1 MAMSTLETG
10 PKLNWTRDNQMY
22 ERYKIWK
29 KKVEF
34 IFCSALADST
44 PKQLVSYLKYW
55 MGDQGIPLIEKWEST
70 GKLDYSNAE
79 ETPATEGGRRR
90 ILSSGFKVQTYW
102 DLLDEEFKPKGN
114 KLLSIIELWTCSKQG
129 DKPLNQWL
137 TQVYNLVNI
146 CKYPEDSTDR
156 IIRDVLIVGCNSNHA
171 RDKIIRQGEAVT
183 LNQVIEI
190 LQTEESAHS
199 TMQQIQGYD
208 KKSTGSIY
216 YQAYDSRSKKSKAP
230 SNEQNS
236 SSSPTCPTG
245 SKRKCFRCGEP
256 FSRQHMKE
264 CRAQNVICNGCGIKG
279 HLKKCC
285 KKSGNFPKDDS
296 NRQKQSSSTDP
307 SKMNF
312 ASTLPQ
318 TEAEFFDEKGLL
330 KDYRPSV
337 QQQHTG
343 SMFVLKKIQDPSN
356 AILLSEDG
364 VEIQH
369 NTPTSVSDPDPAP
382 ILSPDFPFQEFPLTE
397 VVNQSQKDSYSIS
410 DTLVS
415 RECSNST
422 KKAPTST
429 DFSLKS
435 VQNCSSDEEM
445 AFLRDLTVSTA
456 PTQSSR
462 DFNTISISDNS
473 ATRKSNPGINPGIT
487 PRIMT
492 DNPSI
497 TTPFPVETD
506 VTAIPADVPEEIQM
520 HSNNYRSVIP
530 TDTQA
535 LTALQ
540 NLISDDFQAKN
551 THSTQR
557 KEEETPDTCPDI
569 QDEAF
574 QLIQKIHNQLQQVQW
589 DLQRLHSLH
598 KYKN

>member
-1 MAMSTLETG
+1 MAMSTLESG
-10 PKLNWTRDNQMY
+10 PKLDWTRDNQMY
-22 ERYKIWK
+22 ERYRIWR

-70 GKLDYSNAE
+70 GKLDYSNSR
-79 ETPATEGGRRR
+79 ETPATEGGRRKA
-90 ILSSGFKVQTYW
+90 LSSGYKLQTYW

-114 KLLSIIELWTCSKQG
+114 KLLSIIELWTRSKQG

-137 TQVYNLVNI
+137 TQIYNLVNI

-183 LNQVIEI
+183 LNEVIEI
-190 LQTEESAHS
+190 LQTEELTHS

-208 KKSTGSIY
+208 KKPTGSIY
-216 YQAYDSRSKKSKAP
+216 YQTYDSRSKKSKV

-236 SSSPTCPTG
+236 SSSPTG
-245 SKRKCFRCGEP
+245 SKKKCFRCGET

-264 CRAQNVICNGCGIKG
+264 CRAQDVTCNGCGIKG

-285 KKSGNFPKDDS
+285 KKSGNFPKDS
-296 NRQKQSSSTDP
+296 NRQNQSSSTGP
-307 SKMNF
+307 GKMNI
-312 ASTLPQ
+312 ASAVSQ
-318 TEAEFFDEKGLL
+318 ADFFDEKGVL
-330 KDYRPSV
+330 KEYNP
-337 QQQHTG
+337 QQYQPTG
-343 SMFVLKKIQDPSN
+343 SMYVLKKFQGNPSD
-356 AILLSEDG
+356 ILFSDNG
-364 VEIQH
+364 VEIQQ

-382 ILSPDFPFQEFPLTE
+382 ILSPDFPFQEFLLTE
-397 VVNQSQKDSYSIS
+397 VVNQSQIDYYSIS
-410 DTLVS
+410 DTTDP
-415 RECSNST
+415 RECSNSSSRAT
-422 KKAPTST
+422 KST
-429 DFSLKS
+429 DLPLKS
-435 VQNCSSDEEM
+435 GLANRSHEE
-445 AFLRDLTVSTA
+445 LREIKGLAVSTA
-456 PTQSSR
+456 PTQSLR
-462 DFNTISISDNS
+462 DSNTIFTPDNS
-473 ATRKSNPGINPGIT
+473 DTRESNPGITTGIT
-487 PRIMT
+487 T
-492 DNPSI
+492 NAPSTP
-497 TTPFPVETD
+497 TTEETD
-506 VTAIPADVPEEIQM
+506 VTAIHAETPEELQM
-520 HSNNYRSVIP
+520 HSSNYRSVIP

-551 THSTQR
+551 THSIQR
-557 KEEETPDTCPDI
+557 KGEETPDTRSEL
-569 QDEAF
+569 QDETF

>member
-1 MAMSTLETG
+1 MSTLETG
-10 PKLNWTRDNQMY
+10 PKLDWTRDNQMY
-22 ERYKIWK
+22 ERYRVWK

-70 GKLDYSNAE
+70 GKLDYSSE
-79 ETPATEGGRRR
+79 EEDT
-90 ILSSGFKVQTYW
+90 LSSGYKLQTYW

-114 KLLSIIELWTCSKQG
+114 KLLSIIELWTRSKQG

-146 CKYPEDSTDR
+146 CKYPENSTDR

-171 RDKIIRQGEAVT
+171 RDRIIRQGEAIT
-183 LNQVIEI
+183 LNQVLEI
-190 LQTEESAHS
+190 LQTEESTHS
-199 TMQQIQGYD
+199 TMQQIQGYQ
-208 KKSTGSIY
+208 KKPTASVY
-216 YQAYDSRSKKSKAP
+216 YQSYEKSKKSKAP

-236 SSSPTCPTG
+236 SSSPTGSTG

-264 CRAQNVICNGCGIKG
+264 CRAQNVTCNGCGIKG

-296 NRQKQSSSTDP
+296 KRQNQSSSTGTNR
-307 SKMNF
+307 MNF

-330 KDYRPSV
+330 KEYNPQQQQQ

-343 SMFVLKKIQDPSN
+343 SMYVLKKFQGNPSN
-356 AILLSEDG
+356 DILFSDNG

-369 NTPTSVSDPDPAP
+369 DTPTSVSDPDPAP
-382 ILSPDFPFQEFPLTE
+382 ILSPDFPFLEFPLTE
-397 VVNQSQKDSYSIS
+397 VVDQSQIDYFSIS
-410 DTLVS
+410 DTS
-415 RECSNST
+415 DPRESSNSSSKAT
-422 KKAPTST
+422 KST
-429 DFSLKS
+429 DIPLKS
-435 VQNCSSDEEM
+435 GLNCSTHEELGDIKGL
-445 AFLRDLTVSTA
+445 AVSTA
-456 PTQSSR
+456 PTQSLR
-462 DFNTISISDNS
+462 DSNTIFTPDNS
-473 ATRKSNPGINPGIT
+473 NTRESNPGITTGIT
-487 PRIMT
+487 T
-492 DNPSI
+492 DAPSTPSTP
-497 TTPFPVETD
+497 TTFSEETD
-506 VTAIPADVPEEIQM
+506 VTAIHAENPEELQELQM
-520 HSNNYRSVIP
+520 HSSNYRSVIP

-540 NLISDDFQAKN
+540 NLLSDDFQAKN
-551 THSTQR
+551 THSIQR
-557 KEEETPDTCPDI
+557 KGEETPDTRSEL
-569 QDEAF
+569 QDETF
-574 QLIQKIHNQLQQVQW
+574 QLIQKIHNQLQEVQW

>member
-1 MAMSTLETG
+1 MSTLESG
-10 PKLNWTRDNQMY
+10 PKLDWTRDNQMY
-22 ERYKIWK
+22 ECYRIWR

-70 GKLDYSNAE
+70 GKLDYSNAK

-90 ILSSGFKVQTYW
+90 ALSSGYKVKTYW

-114 KLLSIIELWTCSKQG
+114 KLLSIIELWTRSKQG

-137 TQVYNLVNI
+137 TQIYNLVNI

-190 LQTEESAHS
+190 LQTEESTHS

-216 YQAYDSRSKKSKAP
+216 YQAYDSRSKKSKNP

-236 SSSPTCPTG
+236 SSSTG
-245 SKRKCFRCGEP
+245 SKKKCFRCGEP
-256 FSRQHMKE
+256 FNRQHMKE
-264 CRAQNVICNGCGIKG
+264 CRAQDVICNGCGIKG

-285 KKSGNFPKDDS
+285 KKSGNFPKDNS
-296 NRQKQSSSTDP
+296 PSTGP
-307 SKMNF
+307 GKMNI
-312 ASTLPQ
+312 ASALPQ
-318 TEAEFFDEKGLL
+318 TEADFFDEKGLP
-330 KDYRPSV
+330 KQYIPQN

-343 SMFVLKKIQDPSN
+343 SMYVLRKFQGNPNDD
-356 AILLSEDG
+356 ILFSDNG

-369 NTPTSVSDPDPAP
+369 SVSDPDPAP
-382 ILSPDFPFQEFPLTE
+382 IPTPDFPFQEFPLTE
-397 VVNQSQKDSYSIS
+397 VVNQSQIDISSIS
-410 DTLVS
+410 DMS
-415 RECSNST
+415 DPRENSNSSRKAT
-422 KKAPTST
+422 KST
-429 DFSLKS
+429 DLPLQSGLANRS
-435 VQNCSSDEEM
+435 HEEM
-445 AFLRDLTVSTA
+445 TEYRDLTISDKH
-456 PTQSSR
+456 TQSSR
-462 DFNTISISDNS
+462 DSNTIPISDNS
-473 ATRKSNPGINPGIT
+473 TTRKSTPGIIPRIT
-487 PRIMT
+487 TGIMT
-492 DNPSI
+492 DTPS
-497 TTPFPVETD
+497 TD
-506 VTAIPADVPEEIQM
+506 VTAIHAEIPEELQM
-520 HSNNYRSVIP
+520 HSRNYRSVIP

-557 KEEETPDTCPDI
+557 KGEETP
-569 QDEAF
+569 DEAF
-574 QLIQKIHNQLQQVQW
+574 QLIQKIHNQLQEVQW

>member
-22 ERYKIWK
+22 ECYRVWK

-79 ETPATEGGRRR
+79 ETPATEDGRRR
-90 ILSSGFKVQTYW
+90 LLSSGYKVQTYW

-114 KLLSIIELWTCSKQG
+114 KLLSIIELWTRSKQG

-171 RDKIIRQGEAVT
+171 RDRIIRQGEAIT
-183 LNQVIEI
+183 LNQVLEI
-190 LQTEESAHS
+190 LQTEESTHS

-216 YQAYDSRSKKSKAP
+216 YQAYDSRSKKSKNP

-236 SSSPTCPTG
+236 SSSSPTGSTG

-256 FSRQHMKE
+256 FSRQHIKE
-264 CRAQNVICNGCGIKG
+264 CRAQNVTCNGCGIKG

-285 KKSGNFPKDDS
+285 KKSGNFPKDS
-296 NRQKQSSSTDP
+296 NRQNNQSSISTGP
-307 SKMNF
+307 GKMNV
-312 ASTLPQ
+312 ASAVPQ
-318 TEAEFFDEKGLL
+318 ADFFDEKGLL
-330 KDYRPSV
+330 KEYNP
-337 QQQHTG
+337 QYQHTG
-343 SMFVLKKIQDPSN
+343 SMYVLKKFQGNPSN
-356 AILLSEDG
+356 DILFSDNG

-369 NTPTSVSDPDPAP
+369 NTSTSVSDPDPAP

-410 DTLVS
+410 DTS
-415 RECSNST
+415 DPRECSNS
-422 KKAPTST
+422 S
-429 DFSLKS
+429 
-435 VQNCSSDEEM
+435 
-445 AFLRDLTVSTA
+445 
-456 PTQSSR
+456 
-462 DFNTISISDNS
+462 
-473 ATRKSNPGINPGIT
+473 RKSHQEYRYTLEIRLKQQHT
-487 PRIMT
+487 RRIGR
-492 DNPSI
+492 N
-497 TTPFPVETD
+497 
-506 VTAIPADVPEEIQM
+506 
-520 HSNNYRSVIP
+520 
-530 TDTQA
+530 
-535 LTALQ
+535 
-540 NLISDDFQAKN
+540 
-551 THSTQR
+551 QR
-557 KEEETPDTCPDI
+557 FGRIYSSYTIFER
-569 QDEAF
+569 F
-574 QLIQKIHNQLQQVQW
+574 
-589 DLQRLHSLH
+589 
-598 KYKN
+598 

>member
-1 MAMSTLETG
+1 MNTLETG
-10 PKLNWTRDNQMY
+10 PKLDWTRDNQMY
-22 ERYKIWK
+22 ERYRIWK

-70 GKLDYSNAE
+70 GKLDYSNAK

-90 ILSSGFKVQTYW
+90 ALSSGYKVQTYW

-114 KLLSIIELWTCSKQG
+114 KLLSIIELWTRSKQG

-137 TQVYNLVNI
+137 TQIYNLVNI

-183 LNQVIEI
+183 LNEVIEI
-190 LQTEESAHS
+190 LQTEESTHS

-216 YQAYDSRSKKSKAP
+216 YQTYDSRSKKSKNP

-236 SSSPTCPTG
+236 SSSHTGFTG
-245 SKRKCFRCGEP
+245 SKKKCFRCGET

-264 CRAQNVICNGCGIKG
+264 CRAQDIICNGCGIKG

-285 KKSGNFPKDDS
+285 KKSGNFPKDS
-296 NRQKQSSSTDP
+296 NRQNQSSSTGP
-307 SKMNF
+307 GKMNI
-312 ASTLPQ
+312 ASAVSQ
-318 TEAEFFDEKGLL
+318 ADFFDEKGVL
-330 KDYRPSV
+330 KEYTP
-337 QQQHTG
+337 QNQHTG
-343 SMFVLKKIQDPSN
+343 SMYVLKKFQGKPNDD
-356 AILLSEDG
+356 ILFSDNG

-369 NTPTSVSDPDPAP
+369 SVPGPDPTP
-382 ILSPDFPFQEFPLTE
+382 IPTPDFPFQEFPLTE
-397 VVNQSQKDSYSIS
+397 VVKQSQIDISSIS
-410 DTLVS
+410 DTLDP
-415 RECSNST
+415 RETSNSSRKAT
-422 KKAPTST
+422 KST
-429 DFSLKS
+429 DLPLQSGLANRS
-435 VQNCSSDEEM
+435 HEEM
-445 AFLRDLTVSTA
+445 RENRDLTVSAA

-462 DFNTISISDNS
+462 DSNTIPISDNS
-473 ATRKSNPGINPGIT
+473 STRKST
-487 PRIMT
+487 PRITTGIMT
-492 DNPSI
+492 DTP
-497 TTPFPVETD
+497 TTIPVETD
-506 VTAIPADVPEEIQM
+506 VTAI
-520 HSNNYRSVIP
+520 HLNNYRSVIP

-540 NLISDDFQAKN
+540 NLISDDFQAEK

-557 KEEETPDTCPDI
+557 KGEKTPDTRSTKRN
-569 QDEAF
+569 EAF
-574 QLIQKIHNQLQQVQW
+574 LLIQKIHNQLQTVQW
-589 DLQRLHSLH
+589 DLQRLQSMH
-598 KYKN
+598 KYDF

>member
-1 MAMSTLETG
+1 MSTLESG
-10 PKLNWTRDNQMY
+10 PKLDWTRDNQMY
-22 ERYKIWK
+22 ECYRVWK

-70 GKLDYSNAE
+70 GKLDYSNAK
-79 ETPATEGGRRR
+79 ETPASEGGRRR
-90 ILSSGFKVQTYW
+90 ALSSGYKVQTYW

-114 KLLSIIELWTCSKQG
+114 KLLSIIELWTRSKQG

-137 TQVYNLVNI
+137 TQIYNLVNI

-183 LNQVIEI
+183 LNEVIEI
-190 LQTEESAHS
+190 LQTEESTHS
-199 TMQQIQGYD
+199 TMQQIQSHE
-208 KKSTGSIY
+208 KKPPASIY
-216 YQAYDSRSKKSKAP
+216 YQSYDSRSKKSKNP

-236 SSSPTCPTG
+236 SSFSPTG
-245 SKRKCFRCGEP
+245 SKRTCFRCGEP

-264 CRAQNVICNGCGIKG
+264 CRAQNVTCNGCGIKG

-285 KKSGNFPKDDS
+285 KKSGNFPKDNS
-296 NRQKQSSSTDP
+296 NRQNQSPSTGSSR
-307 SKMNF
+307 MNF

-318 TEAEFFDEKGLL
+318 TDADFFDEKGLP
-330 KDYRPSV
+330 KQYIPQN
-337 QQQHTG
+337 QQQYQHTG
-343 SMFVLKKIQDPSN
+343 SMYVLTKFQGNPSDD
-356 AILLSEDG
+356 ILFSDNG

-369 NTPTSVSDPDPAP
+369 NTSTSVSDPDPAP

-397 VVNQSQKDSYSIS
+397 VVNQSQIDYYSIS
-410 DTLVS
+410 DMLVS
-415 RECSNST
+415 RECSNSSSKAT
-422 KKAPTST
+422 KST
-429 DFSLKS
+429 NSPLKS
-435 VQNCSSDEEM
+435 GLNSSTHEEM
-445 AFLRDLTVSTA
+445 ALFRDLTVSTA
-456 PTQSSR
+456 PTQSLR
-462 DFNTISISDNS
+462 DSNTISTPDNS
-473 ATRKSNPGINPGIT
+473 DTRESNPGIDTGIT
-487 PRIMT
+487 T
-492 DNPSI
+492 GI
-497 TTPFPVETD
+497 TTDTPSTPTTFPEETD
-506 VTAIPADVPEEIQM
+506 VTAI

-557 KEEETPDTCPDI
+557 KGEETP
-569 QDEAF
+569 DEAF
-574 QLIQKIHNQLQQVQW
+574 QLIQKIHNQLQEVQW